1 MTQNKTTTAA
11 QVAREVAKRTGK
23 ACDGKRV
30 RSYARAFIARFDD
43 DGYTSHQYSAAEHK
57 RIVDALVA
65 RAKGTTGT
73 NGRARSAAQGRA
85 GAPKTAPKRKA
96 STFVPAT
103 PIKAPSIVM
112 VPPPAPVTPDPVA

>member
-1 MTQNKTTTAA
+1 MPAQTYTAA
-11 QVAREVAKRTGK
+11 QTAREVAKRMGK

-30 RSYARAFIARFDD
+30 RSWARANVSRFDD

-85 GAPKTAPKRKA
+85 GGVKATSKAPKAP
-96 STFVPAT
+96 
-103 PIKAPSIVM
+103 KAPSIVM

>member
-11 QVAREVAKRTGK
+11 QVAREVTRKTGK

-30 RSYARAFIARFDD
+30 RSWARAFIARFDD
-43 DGYTSHQYSAAEHK
+43 DGYTSHQYSAAEHA
-57 RIVDALVA
+57 RIVTALVA

-85 GAPKTAPKRKA
+85 GQAATPRKA
-96 STFVPAT
+96 TSPIKVKAT